1 MAKSFDNVNSLLS
14 SHANASIE
22 KLSEVKESILRVVR
36 DKLSNLKDVLTIAVE
51 EKVKIVN
58 SQSTEVLKH
67 SIKDLHD
74 DNVVLAKRLDS
85 LYVYFNESPLKA
97 IQDLQEQLDSLKE
110 LMSDYNKRNDAQVPN
125 MNTLSL
131 FDEIAS
137 VNHAN
142 ITIQSKQKASTPNVS
157 TTIDT
162 VFRLGTKWSTQDWDF
177 HINKIKN
184 NHDSSSKSRHQKS
197 SRRWAKW
204 SRRLL
209 TVSDNVNIPK
219 GGGVLIALKNI
230 FNASEVNLSQFP
242 SLEVVAIKI
251 RFAKK
256 SLFFICCYIPP
267 NSSCETYHN
276 LVEAVDYISSLANAE
291 DDLIICGDFN
301 LPHILWKSVDEENYM
316 TPAYISSIAE
326 ATLIDGFNS
335 YDLQQISNTFN
346 SSGRMLDLI
355 FTSDWVNAFHY
366 PIFTLLTKIDNY
378 HPPIGFI
385 YNYDSP
391 INSQPNISFGYN
403 FSRADFVGLN
413 NYFFTV
419 DFETL
424 LCNVPIDEAVKK
436 FYDVVLHGFDMY
448 VPKTRNK
455 SIDSS
460 PVWFSIE
467 LKKLRNKKNKAW
479 RKYVKTQSSESYST
493 FINLFYSFKRLCEV
507 SYSNYLSGCSLELK
521 QNPKSFWKFVNSKR
535 KSDQFPNFMTYALNN
550 DCFPGPDNI
559 PEIVLKQCSRVL
571 SKPISTLFNR
581 SISEGTFPSCWKT
594 SFIRPVHKKG
604 EKKNIENYRPIA
616 KLSSIPKVFELMVY
630 DVIYNYCSELV
641 VPNQHG
647 FLKMKSTVT
656 NLVECSSKFL
666 NTMEAGSQTDVIYT
680 DLSKAF
686 DLLPHNVVLFKLEKY
701 GFPPF
706 FIKWIGS
713 YLCSRKYGVIFRSC
727 ISNYFV
733 ANSGVPQGSHLGPL
747 LFIIS
752 INDVTRVLKHSDL
765 SIYADDM
772 KIYRRIDSATDT
784 LLVQRDLD
792 SFANWC
798 NFNNLSLNVSKCSV
812 VSYTRRSVTIT
823 SNYVLNKANLNRVSS
838 IKDLGVV
845 FDEKLTFRQHYNAVI
860 SKANSVLGFVKRY
873 TKEFNDPY
881 VIKTLFVALVRPHL
895 EYASQV
901 WSPSYRDHVNRLEA
915 VQKNFLRYALRNF
928 HWENPIILPPYGDR
942 LLLLQMKTLESRR
955 IVADILFIVQVFMSR
970 INFTYAKNIIEA
982 QLNSVTR
989 FRNNKIFNLP
999 FHRTNYGKNEPISR
1013 MLVAVNK
1020 YISREEL
1027 SLTKTQLKNTLF
1039 AKLH

>member
-1 MAKSFDNVNSLLS
+1 MTELFSSEIRQYNLLDHIQT
-14 SHANASIE
+14 SHLNDEEIRH
-22 KLSEVKESILRVVR
+22 SILTKNEISVYSKLYRYRQVHKEEV
-36 DKLSNLKDVLTIAVE
+36 DKQIEEMLRNKIIQHSNSPYNAPIWGKENQIADYLSRIENFKNNKGQNEDAEVSLNDLQANDCSLDVNQFFTTYENSCRGGKE
-51 EKVKIVN
+51 EVI
-58 SQSTEVLKH
+58 STEITKVINNCDVCQIAKH
-67 SIKDLHD
+67 DRNPPKIPFQISETPHSFNDIVHMDIWYPERNKMYLTTKLNDRTWISTLDCIKQ
-74 DNVVLAKRLDS
+74 R
-85 LYVYFNESPLKA
+85 
-97 IQDLQEQLDSLKE
+97 IQNLGKMKELVSDGDTFIIHRAVILFLKE
-110 LMSDYNKRNDAQVPN
+110 ND
-125 MNTLSL
+125 
-131 FDEIAS
+131 I
-137 VNHAN
+137 
-142 ITIQSKQKASTPNVS
+142 
-157 TTIDT
+157 
-162 VFRLGTKWSTQDWDF
+162 DF
-177 HINKIKN
+177 HPI
-184 NHDSSSKSRHQKS
+184 
-197 SRRWAKW
+197 
-204 SRRLL
+204 
-209 TVSDNVNIPK
+209 TP
-219 GGGVLIALKNI
+219 G
-230 FNASEVNLSQFP
+230 
-242 SLEVVAIKI
+242 
-251 RFAKK
+251 KK
-256 SLFFICCYIPP
+256 
-267 NSSCETYHN
+267 T
-276 LVEAVDYISSLANAE
+276 
-291 DDLIICGDFN
+291 
-301 LPHILWKSVDEENYM
+301 
-316 TPAYISSIAE
+316 
-326 ATLIDGFNS
+326 GFS
-335 YDLQQISNTFN
+335 
-346 SSGRMLDLI
+346 
-355 FTSDWVNAFHY
+355 
-366 PIFTLLTKIDNY
+366 
-378 HPPIGFI
+378 

-391 INSQPNISFGYN
+391 INSQPNISFEYN

-493 FINLFYSFKRLCEV
+493 YINLFYSFKRLCEV

-535 KSDQFPNFMTYALNN
+535 KSNQFPNFMTYALNN

-559 PEIVLKQCSRVL
+559 LEIILKQCSRVL

-581 SISEGTFPSCWKT
+581 SISEDTFPSWWKT

-680 DLSKAF
+680 DQSKAF

-706 FIKWIGS
+706 FIKWIGF
-713 YLCSRKYGVIFRSC
+713 YLCSRKYGVIFRSY

-784 LLVQRDLD
+784 LL
-792 SFANWC
+792 
-798 NFNNLSLNVSKCSV
+798 CSV

-895 EYASQV
+895 EYASQ
-901 WSPSYRDHVNRLEA
+901 
-915 VQKNFLRYALRNF
+915 
-928 HWENPIILPPYGDR
+928 
-942 LLLLQMKTLESRR
+942 
-955 IVADILFIVQVFMSR
+955 
-970 INFTYAKNIIEA
+970 
-982 QLNSVTR
+982 
-989 FRNNKIFNLP
+989 
-999 FHRTNYGKNEPISR
+999 
-1013 MLVAVNK
+1013 
-1020 YISREEL
+1020 
-1027 SLTKTQLKNTLF
+1027 
-1039 AKLH
+1039 

>member
-1 MAKSFDNVNSLLS
+1 MCPLQPIQCSDLVQSGIHRIGIFISIKLRTIMTRRANHGTRNNRDFGPSGVDEIIRLGIQKAKSVVTINEPVKTVLIILAKKTTEMPITPEAIILIIKINNYPNFVHGGVFTGSSSVLASGQASGISSYPAIPVKSFSAPVTQSIANPLLPPIERMTKKKRLKRATAFTYYRDLEIEPCMTMISLKVFIQSEGLPTEYAHLFKLLKKFHETLDVSSLQVDKDLETYRNHMKNFFVPPTRRNNSNLIHLTDSGNSSTRSLKQLSLYYQNVRGLRTKTNEIHKNSLLLDFDVYL
-14 SHANASIE
+14 
-22 KLSEVKESILRVVR
+22 LSETWLHNSI
-36 DKLSNLKDVLTIAVE
+36 
-51 EKVKIVN
+51 
-58 SQSTEVLKH
+58 
-67 SIKDLHD
+67 
-74 DNVVLAKRLDS
+74 DS
-85 LYVYFNESPLKA
+85 LE
-97 IQDLQEQLDSLKE
+97 
-110 LMSDYNKRNDAQVPN
+110 
-125 MNTLSL
+125 L
-131 FDEIAS
+131 FDHS
-137 VNHAN
+137 YV
-142 ITIQSKQKASTPNVS
+142 
-157 TTIDT
+157 
-162 VFRLGTKWSTQDWDF
+162 VFRKD
-177 HINKIKN
+177 
-184 NHDSSSKSRHQKS
+184 
-197 SRRWAKW
+197 
-204 SRRLL
+204 RLH

-219 GGGVLIALKNI
+219 GGGVLLALKNI
-230 FNASEVNLSQFP
+230 FNASEFNLSQFP

-301 LPHILWKSVDEENYM
+301 LPHISWKSVDEENYM
-316 TPAYISSIAE
+316 TPAYISSNAE

-355 FTSDWVNAFHY
+355 FTSDWVNAFY
-366 PIFTLLTKIDNY
+366 SPIFTPLTKIDNY
-378 HPPIGFI
+378 HPPIGFS

-391 INSQPNISFGYN
+391 INSRPNISFGYN
-403 FSRADFVGLN
+403 FARVDFVGLK

-419 DFETL
+419 DLETL
-424 LCNVPIDEAVKK
+424 LCKVPIDEAVKK
-436 FYDVVLHGFDMY
+436 FYDVVLHGYDMY

-467 LKKLRNKKNKAW
+467 LKKLTNKKNKAW

-493 FINLFYSFKRLCEV
+493 FINLFYSFKRMCEV

-535 KSDQFPNFMTYALNN
+535 KSDQFPNFMTYDLSSTKVCSYLEALNN

-581 SISEGTFPSCWKT
+581 SISEGTFPSWWKT

-727 ISNYFV
+727 TSNYFV

-747 LFIIS
+747 LFTIS
-752 INDVTRVLKHSDL
+752 INDVTRVIKHSDL

-784 LLVQRDLD
+784 LPVQRDLD
-792 SFANWC
+792 SLLIGATLTIFPLTS
-798 NFNNLSLNVSKCSV
+798 LS
-812 VSYTRRSVTIT
+812 
-823 SNYVLNKANLNRVSS
+823 APQVSS

-881 VIKTLFVALVRPHL
+881 VIKTLFVT
-895 EYASQV
+895 Y
-901 WSPSYRDHVNRLEA
+901 
-915 VQKNFLRYALRNF
+915 
-928 HWENPIILPPYGDR
+928 
-942 LLLLQMKTLESRR
+942 
-955 IVADILFIVQVFMSR
+955 
-970 INFTYAKNIIEA
+970 IN
-982 QLNSVTR
+982 
-989 FRNNKIFNLP
+989 
-999 FHRTNYGKNEPISR
+999 
-1013 MLVAVNK
+1013 
-1020 YISREEL
+1020 
-1027 SLTKTQLKNTLF
+1027 
-1039 AKLH
+1039 